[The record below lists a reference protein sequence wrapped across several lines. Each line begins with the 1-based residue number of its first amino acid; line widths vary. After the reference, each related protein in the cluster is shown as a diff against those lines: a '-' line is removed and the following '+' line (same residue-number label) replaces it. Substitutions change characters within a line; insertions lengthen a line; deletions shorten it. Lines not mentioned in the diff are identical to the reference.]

1 MKAREIKENKIEELH
16 QMEEDTERQI
26 FEIKAKK
33 GFGDSS
39 EQPLKIRSLR
49 RNLAKIKTVIR
60 ERELKKNG

>member
-1 MKAREIKENKIEELH
+1 MKAREIKENSIEELH
-16 QMEEDTERQI
+16 QMEEDAERQI

-39 EQPLKIRSLR
+39 EQPLKIRFLR

>member
-1 MKAREIKENKIEELH
+1 MKAREIKENKIEELR